1 MSGLND
7 QFFLADD
14 SVEPQAAPAVT
25 IDAFKDTT
33 EPGDVPELRDD
44 LDLIAVA
51 TEEFEIKLRDLSLL
65 QDMIRDEGGMS
76 KHVALEAHA
85 IMPDFLND
93 DRPIEFFTKTP
104 SRTQLT
110 AALEE
115 IGNEKKSLI
124 KRMIDAIVAFI
135 KKIVK
140 RIKDF
145 FIVDEEQL
153 KADQE
158 FANNYKGPTNEDLA
172 KATPKQQ
179 AAGNPQQKQG
189 TNTPAPTQAKQ
200 SSSSPSSTGGPTVTV
215 TRDEWT
221 EGKMALIT
229 AMLGKDRLGVVA
241 AMLSSDF
248 ASAFHNA
255 LVACDDVSSVGHW
268 EQSFKRGE
276 ELAKLTSECN
286 QLLAQAAAQDEK
298 TQRSILSK
306 WVTGKDQSAVHR
318 INEFFSG
325 HPSAYE
331 VADNTKDYLEHLEDA
346 VEAMK
351 NSNEPDAVELVK
363 NIQKLTSQVA
373 AFVSL
378 LVKVDS
384 SYHTVIKGL
393 RK

>member
-14 SVEPQAAPAVT
+14 SVEPKAEPAIT
-25 IDAFKDTT
+25 INAFKDTT
-33 EPGDVPELRDD
+33 EPSDAPELRDD

-51 TEEFEIKLRDLSLL
+51 TEEFEIKLRDLALL

-76 KHVALEAHA
+76 KRIALEAHA
-85 IMPDFLND
+85 IMPEFLSD

-104 SRTQLT
+104 SRTQLS
-110 AALEE
+110 AALED
-115 IGNEKKSLI
+115 IGNEKKSLV
-124 KRMIDAIVAFI
+124 KRMIDTIVAFI

-158 FANNYKGPTNEDLA
+158 FAKNYKGPTDEDLS

-179 AAGNPQQKQG
+179 AAGNPQQKPSA
-189 TNTPAPTQAKQ
+189 NKPAATQAHQ
-200 SSSSPSSTGGPTVTV
+200 SGSSPSSSSGSTVKV

-221 EGKMALIT
+221 ESKMALIT
-229 AMLGKDRLGVVA
+229 AMLGKDRLAVVT
-241 AMLSSDF
+241 AMLSSEF
-248 ASAFHNA
+248 SSAFQNA
-255 LVACDDVSSVGHW
+255 LVACDDSCSIGHW
-268 EQSFKRGE
+268 EQSFKHGE
-276 ELAKLTSECN
+276 ELAKLTAECN
-286 QLLAQAAAQDEK
+286 QLLAQAGAQDEK

-306 WVTGKDQSAVHR
+306 WVTGKDHSAVNR
-318 INEFFSG
+318 VNQFFIG
-325 HPSAYE
+325 HPSAYD
-331 VADNTKDYLEHLEDA
+331 VADNAKDYLEDLEES

-351 NSNEPDAVELVK
+351 NSAEPDIVELVK
-363 NIQKLTSQVA
+363 NIQKLISQVA
-373 AFVSL
+373 AFISL

-384 SYHTVIKGL
+384 SYHTVLKGL
-393 RK
+393 RR